1 MTSHPHIS
9 AIHHARAGRAVRS
22 GRRRNR
28 GSAYIAVLGL
38 MMVLITLA
46 SGALL
51 AVRAQSRSAQLQ
63 QDTAKAR
70 AHALSAIELAR
81 LMIHSDLDWRRTR
94 ANGTW
99 ISNQSIGQGNLS
111 VTVINPLGALNRS
124 DLDPVVITGTGVH
137 GSATQIV
144 RVTLDASVVPYTCM
158 AAAMTSFGAMTF
170 TSTTVNAAGHT
181 LASNGNMTASS
192 SAINATPMATG
203 TVSGGTYNGIATS
216 NVTPRELPNQYAF
229 DYYLA
234 NGTNIPVSSLSSSG
248 GSGRWIKDVLLS
260 PHTNPFSGGLNS
272 QGIYVID
279 CQGQTVTIADCRIVG
294 TIILLNPGT
303 GSQVNSSVVWEPAVT
318 GYPCLMVHGDFA
330 IDMSSSSLMEV
341 VLLGVNYNPSHTPYP
356 YPNGT
361 WNLFSLLNLD
371 SFPSQITG
379 LVYTS
384 GNLEVG
390 GSSKVGMIVSG
401 GTINVSNAT
410 LTLSPPSAYSTSPP
424 PGFRVMTMHESAGSW
439 RRGVQ

>member
-1 MTSHPHIS
+1 MTSHLHIS
-9 AIHHARAGRAVRS
+9 AIHHVCAGRAVRS
-22 GRRRNR
+22 GRRTSM
-28 GSAYIAVLGL
+28 GSAYVAVLGL

-51 AVRAQSRSAQLQ
+51 AVRVQSRSAQLQ
-63 QDTAKAR
+63 QDAAQAR

-81 LMIHSDLDWRRTR
+81 LMIHSDINWRGSRS
-94 ANGTW
+94 NGTW
-99 ISNQSIGQGNLS
+99 ISNQPIGQGRLS
-111 VTVINPLGALNRS
+111 AAVVNPLGTLNRW

-137 GSATQIV
+137 GLATQIFS
-144 RVTLDASVVPYTCM
+144 VTLDASAVPYTCM
-158 AAAMTSFGAMTF
+158 TAAMTSYGTMSF
-170 TSTTVNAAGHT
+170 TSTTVNASGHT
-181 LASNGNMTASS
+181 IAANGNMTASS
-192 SAINATPMATG
+192 SAINATSMAVG
-203 TVSGGTYNGIATS
+203 TLSGGAYNGTTTNNA
-216 NVTPRELPNQYAF
+216 TPRELPNQYAF

-248 GSGRWIKDVLLS
+248 GSGRRIKDVLLS
-260 PHTNPFSGGLNS
+260 PHTNPFSGGLNA

-294 TIILLNPGT
+294 TLILLNPGT

-318 GYPCLMVHGDFA
+318 GYPCLMVRGDFTIA
-330 IDMSSSSLMEV
+330 MSSSSLMEV
-341 VLLGVNYNPSHTPYP
+341 LLLGVNYNPSHTPYP

-384 GNLEVG
+384 GNLAIG
-390 GSSKVGMIVSG
+390 GSSKVGMIVSC
-401 GTINVSNAT
+401 GTITANNAT
-410 LTLSPPSAYSTSPP
+410 LTLSPPSVYNTSPP
-424 PGFRVMTMHESAGSW
+424 PGFRVVTMYESAGSW
-439 RRGVQ
+439 GRGVQ